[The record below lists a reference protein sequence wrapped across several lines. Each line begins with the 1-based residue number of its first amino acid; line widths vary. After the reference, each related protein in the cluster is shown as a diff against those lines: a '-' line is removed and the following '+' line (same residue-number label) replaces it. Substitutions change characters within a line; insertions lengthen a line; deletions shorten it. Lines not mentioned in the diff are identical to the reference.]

1 MYRTVLSALKSSKM
15 NKQEVLSL
23 LNKLLESD
31 ESKLTNSQRQE
42 IVKKTIKKV
51 EEGRLTTEQ
60 LLKYII
66 EIGVLLTE
74 VTEKLPLDP

>member
-1 MYRTVLSALKSSKM
+1 M